1 MCYLLL
7 FLKKNLGDRKNKR
20 YSVFLHKGKQNNKR
34 GKERRETETQKRKKK
49 RKNQPWEKLV
59 QQAETGWND
68 FKEKKYESKAT

>member
-1 MCYLLL
+1 MI
-7 FLKKNLGDRKNKR
+7 KESK
-20 YSVFLHKGKQNNKR
+20 KGKGGPG
-34 GKERRETETQKRKKK
+34 GKKRKKRKRDTEKKKRKK

>member
-1 MCYLLL
+1 MWCDDQRKQERKRRARGGRKR
-7 FLKKNLGDRKNKR
+7 KKRNRD
-20 YSVFLHKGKQNNKR
+20 
-34 GKERRETETQKRKKK
+34 TEKKKK